1 MQTRVCFVSFH
12 WPLVAAR
19 HRSLPMDKT
28 KSSIL
33 SDSDF
38 SAFSLMRMRKKRCKW
53 FGAGFSVVR
62 HDAVGGQGNFSA
74 FSNAFLIIL
83 CRRMATS

>member
-1 MQTRVCFVSFH
+1 
-12 WPLVAAR
+12 
-19 HRSLPMDKT
+19 
-28 KSSIL
+28 
-33 SDSDF
+33 
-38 SAFSLMRMRKKRCKW
+38 MRMRKKRCKL

-83 CRRMATS
+83 CKRMPTS